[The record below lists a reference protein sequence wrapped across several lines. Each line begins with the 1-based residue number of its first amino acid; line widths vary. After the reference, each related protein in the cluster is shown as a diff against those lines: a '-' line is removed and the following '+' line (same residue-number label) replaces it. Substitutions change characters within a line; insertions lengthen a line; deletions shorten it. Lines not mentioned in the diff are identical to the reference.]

1 MSAISYTLCAMDAIN
16 LLISRTRR
24 GRCAPCSPMN
34 GSDLGPSDGIGPGQ
48 TLRRLNPAAC
58 TYTSPLW
65 RCQRAKK
72 YLKKD
77 CKKIV
82 RLQQKVKPTSPLR
95 WHEVFFFFISLVFFL
110 LKNEG
115 ATQKQRQRQPPS
127 RSWEPSL
134 GRAQEA
140 RVRARTASPAEGAAR
155 GQSKTWT
162 WRLGVGVGVGALW
175 LWHNM
180 ISSLSYDD

>member
-34 GSDLGPSDGIGPGQ
+34 GSDLGPSDGIGAGQ

-82 RLQQKVKPTSPLR
+82 RLQQKAKPTSPLR
-95 WHEVFFFFISLVFFL
+95 WQEVFFFFIFLVFFL
-110 LKNEG
+110 LKMKERHRNRDNANRRVEAENRVLG
-115 ATQKQRQRQPPS
+115 AHKKPESELERHLPR
-127 RSWEPSL
+127 
-134 GRAQEA
+134 
-140 RVRARTASPAEGAAR
+140 RVRPVVRV
-155 GQSKTWT
+155 
-162 WRLGVGVGVGALW
+162 RLGPGDSVSELESESEHSGCGTTWSRA
-175 LWHNM
+175 
-180 ISSLSYDD
+180 